1 MAYRWAVPT
10 LPINDLP
17 FTSYMDFRESLK
29 MAIKTLTA
37 SKLRSSLTM
46 LGIIIGNAS
55 VISMVGLGEGGRRY
69 INEQIQSLG
78 PNILFIVPG
87 NRETREL
94 GGLEIT
100 RNLVLADA
108 EAIAKQVPSVVDV
121 AAENTTPGI
130 VTFLN
135 RNANASVIGTN
146 PGFISV
152 RNFTTEQGRFI
163 SDLDMNRT
171 SAVAVL
177 GNSLAER
184 LFEDEIPL
192 GQSLRINDISFE
204 VVGVLAV
211 QGSNLG
217 VNYDDA
223 VMIPLTTQSSR
234 IVGRTSPYGIE
245 VGFISATARDGE
257 SMQTAEFQIANLLRL
272 RHGIT
277 DPKDDDFFIQNQDT
291 LLTIADTIT
300 GALTLMLAAIASIS
314 LLVGGIGIMNIML
327 VSVRERTQEI
337 GLRKAVG
344 ASQQDILI
352 QFLIE
357 AIILSAA
364 GGVIGTLLGV
374 SGISLLSLLT
384 PFESSASISA
394 IVLAVGVS
402 GSIGLFFGVI
412 PARQAAKLDPIVA
425 LRSI

>member
-1 MAYRWAVPT
+1 
-10 LPINDLP
+10 
-17 FTSYMDFRESLK
+17 MDFGESFQ
-29 MAIKTLTA
+29 MAVKTLAA
-37 SKLRSSLTM
+37 SKLRSGLTM

-55 VISMVGLGEGGRRY
+55 VISMVGLGEGGRLY
-69 INEQIQSLG
+69 INQQLQSLG

-87 NRETREL
+87 NRETRRL
-94 GGLEIT
+94 GGLET
-100 RNLVLADA
+100 SRNLVLADA
-108 EAIAKQVPSVVDV
+108 EAIAQQVPSVVDV
-121 AAENTTPGI
+121 AAENTTPGLI
-130 VTFLN
+130 TFLN

-146 PGFISV
+146 PAFITV
-152 RNFTTEQGRFI
+152 RNFTTDQGRFLG
-163 SDLDMNRT
+163 DLDMQRN

-177 GNSLAER
+177 GNALAER
-184 LFEDEIPL
+184 LFEDQVAL
-192 GQSLRINDISFE
+192 GQSIRVNNVTFE

-223 VMIPLTTQSSR
+223 VIIPITTQASR
-234 IVGRTSPYGIE
+234 LVGRTSPFGIE
-245 VGFISATARDGE
+245 VSFISATARDSE
-257 SMQTAEFQIANLLRL
+257 SLQTAEFQVTNLLRL
-272 RHGIT
+272 RHGIV
-277 DPKDDDFFIQNQDT
+277 DPAEDDFFIQNQDT
-291 LLTIADTIT
+291 LLSIADTIT

-337 GLRKAVG
+337 GLRKAIG
-344 ASQQDILI
+344 ASQQDILL

-357 AIILSAA
+357 AVILSAA
-364 GGVIGTLLGV
+364 GGVIGTLVGV

-384 PFESSASISA
+384 PFEATASGAA